1 MFNSTLK
8 LIGLLSLFLLI
19 TTCVSTTPVNEETVD
34 LNLELPADSALIS
47 GELENG
53 LKYYIKEN
61 QNPENRADL
70 RLVLNAGSILEDD
83 DQRGLAHLMEHLS
96 FSGTED
102 FPKQDLVN
110 YLESIGMRFGPDLNA
125 YTSFDETV
133 YMLQV
138 PTDSLEQLETG
149 LQILENWA
157 HKASLGS
164 EEIDKERDVVVEEWR
179 MGRGADQRM
188 FNHQLPIMFKGSQYA
203 ERLPIG
209 SMDVIQN
216 ASYETIRSFYRDWY
230 RPDLMAIIAV
240 GDFDAVAIEVKIK
253 ELFAPIENPELTRE
267 RKSHDVPGHPE
278 TLFAL
283 TSDPEATR
291 SGVSILFKHSA
302 KIDRTV
308 GDYRESIVEKLY
320 HEMLNAR
327 FKEISQKADSP
338 FLYAYSGIMNW
349 ARTTEMVMLTAGVVE
364 GGTSKGLEA
373 ILVEGERVRRHGF
386 TSTEL
391 ERAKKQVF
399 RKVEKLYQERDKQ
412 ESRGFASKLTQ
423 SFLEGE
429 AVIGIEYS
437 YTLNK
442 KTLPGVQLT
451 EVNALAQMLIT
462 DANRVVM
469 AAGPEK
475 EGLIP
480 PTEEELAAVM
490 ASISELAIEPYVD
503 NVSVEPLI
511 GNMPEPGTVVDS
523 RYHEEIDIHEM
534 TLSNGVRVVL
544 KSTEFKNDEIL
555 FKAYSPGGYSVFSN
569 EDLTTGKMAA
579 KIMNNNGIS
588 SFSKVNLQKLLA
600 GKEVSTIPYIDA
612 LYEGLNGSASPADLE
627 TLFQLIHLQFTASRQ
642 DAEAFTALMTQFR
655 SMLANKSMSPESAYR
670 DTLTVTLNGHHPR
683 RQPMTVDM
691 LNQVNLNKAQT
702 LYNDRFADASDFTF
716 LFVGN
721 FSKAQISPLIL
732 RYLGSLPGINRN
744 ENWVDEEI
752 HTPAGKVSREVKRG
766 VEPKSTTHIVFSGKF
781 DNSRQSRYDIYSM
794 VEVLRIRLR
803 EVLRKD
809 MGGVYAVNIWPRIS
823 KEPTSEYSLNIS
835 FGCTPDRVQ
844 ELTDAALVEIKSIM
858 NKLPEQKNVDKI
870 KESQRR
876 EWELNIKKNSYW
888 LNSLTVYYREG
899 RDLSHIMKFNEL
911 VEGFSAE
918 DAQAAAVKYFNLEN
932 MIQVTLYPENQ
943 EQSMK

>member
-8 LIGLLSLFLLI
+8 LIVLLSLFLLI

-110 YLESIGMRFGPDLNA
+110 YLESIGMRFGSDLNA

-327 FKEISQKADSP
+327 FKE
-338 FLYAYSGIMNW
+338 M
-349 ARTTEMVMLTAGVVE
+349 
-364 GGTSKGLEA
+364 
-373 ILVEGERVRRHGF
+373 
-386 TSTEL
+386 
-391 ERAKKQVF
+391 
-399 RKVEKLYQERDKQ
+399 
-412 ESRGFASKLTQ
+412 
-423 SFLEGE
+423 
-429 AVIGIEYS
+429 
-437 YTLNK
+437 
-442 KTLPGVQLT
+442 
-451 EVNALAQMLIT
+451 
-462 DANRVVM
+462 
-469 AAGPEK
+469 
-475 EGLIP
+475 
-480 PTEEELAAVM
+480 
-490 ASISELAIEPYVD
+490 
-503 NVSVEPLI
+503 
-511 GNMPEPGTVVDS
+511 
-523 RYHEEIDIHEM
+523 
-534 TLSNGVRVVL
+534 
-544 KSTEFKNDEIL
+544 
-555 FKAYSPGGYSVFSN
+555 
-569 EDLTTGKMAA
+569 
-579 KIMNNNGIS
+579 
-588 SFSKVNLQKLLA
+588 
-600 GKEVSTIPYIDA
+600 
-612 LYEGLNGSASPADLE
+612 
-627 TLFQLIHLQFTASRQ
+627 
-642 DAEAFTALMTQFR
+642 
-655 SMLANKSMSPESAYR
+655 
-670 DTLTVTLNGHHPR
+670 
-683 RQPMTVDM
+683 
-691 LNQVNLNKAQT
+691 
-702 LYNDRFADASDFTF
+702 
-716 LFVGN
+716 
-721 FSKAQISPLIL
+721 
-732 RYLGSLPGINRN
+732 
-744 ENWVDEEI
+744 
-752 HTPAGKVSREVKRG
+752 
-766 VEPKSTTHIVFSGKF
+766 
-781 DNSRQSRYDIYSM
+781 
-794 VEVLRIRLR
+794 
-803 EVLRKD
+803 
-809 MGGVYAVNIWPRIS
+809 
-823 KEPTSEYSLNIS
+823 
-835 FGCTPDRVQ
+835 
-844 ELTDAALVEIKSIM
+844 
-858 NKLPEQKNVDKI
+858 
-870 KESQRR
+870 
-876 EWELNIKKNSYW
+876 
-888 LNSLTVYYREG
+888 
-899 RDLSHIMKFNEL
+899 
-911 VEGFSAE
+911 
-918 DAQAAAVKYFNLEN
+918 
-932 MIQVTLYPENQ
+932 
-943 EQSMK
+943 